1 MRRCVLPASLPSRA
15 SKKLRARTSVNGSSR
30 PPPVIRSDMRAL
42 LLDLQQE
49 LNKTIVF
56 VTHDLEEAIEIGDR
70 IAILRDGEIVQ
81 NGDSQDIVLRPADG
95 YIAEFIQGINRGRV
109 ICVGSIMGPVKSDLE
124 GPDCSCDMSLEAAL
138 PLATA
143 SPSGEARVVD
153 ADGVPVGA
161 ISVEQLVGAFCGNT
175 SVGPTG
181 NFGIGAAAR
190 RRCQTKMD

>member
-1 MRRCVLPASLPSRA
+1 MVPSYTA
-15 SKKLRARTSVNGSSR
+15 TVVPFCS
-30 PPPVIRSDMRAL
+30 
-42 LLDLQQE
+42 
-49 LNKTIVF
+49 
-56 VTHDLEEAIEIGDR
+56 AI
-70 IAILRDGEIVQ
+70 
-81 NGDSQDIVLRPADG
+81 DILRPADG

-124 GPDCSCDMSLEAAL
+124 GPDCSCDMSLEDAL